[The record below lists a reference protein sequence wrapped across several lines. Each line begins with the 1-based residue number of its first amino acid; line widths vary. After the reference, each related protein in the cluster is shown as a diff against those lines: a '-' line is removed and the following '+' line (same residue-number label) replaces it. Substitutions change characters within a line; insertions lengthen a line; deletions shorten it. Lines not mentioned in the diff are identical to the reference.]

1 MHTLAAALAVAFALL
16 ASAQDAPAAAASPP
30 AAQPAP
36 AHCLR
41 LSTDADWPAKATWD
55 AELPGWEKLGATASG
70 PNAGNRHPDVKY
82 EVKRPVSIARALAF
96 AKKHRVR
103 LAIIN
108 SGHDFP
114 ARNDAP
120 SGILLDVGGMKGVRV
135 VDGFVPTVKGAD
147 GVDWKTV
154 TNVVERVEGRE
165 YAATFG
171 AGVSYA
177 ELNKELAKSGLWTI
191 GAAHGMSSPLVSLS
205 LRFWG

>member
-1 MHTLAAALAVAFALL
+1 MHTLTAAALAAALALL
-16 ASAQDAPAAAASPP
+16 ASAQDAPAAAAAP
-30 AAQPAP
+30 AAQAAP

-55 AELPGWEKLGATASG
+55 AELPGWEKLGATAMG

-82 EVKRPVSIARALAF
+82 EVKRAASVARALAF

-135 VDGFVPTVKGAD
+135 VDGFVPTVRGAE

-154 TNVVERVEGRE
+154 TNVVSRVEGRE

-191 GAAHGMSSPLVSLS
+191 GAAHGMPSPLFFLS